1 MRLRN
6 GERPSER
13 GRGPDCVDLGEK
25 FICCNLEQKINSPV
39 VVDCSVLFLFCV
51 LPPSFSSLAVHAM
64 SLLVVVV
71 FFSCFRRVNDSQGAE
86 ARDVTEEGSGLGAEY
101 CSFGGDIMS
110 D

>member
-1 MRLRN
+1 MLT
-6 GERPSER
+6 
-13 GRGPDCVDLGEK
+13 VGEK

-51 LPPSFSSLAVHAM
+51 LPPSAFSSSVSSLVVHAT
-64 SLLVVVV
+64 LVVV
-71 FFSCFRRVNDSQGAE
+71 FFSCFRRVENSQGAE
-86 ARDVTEEGSGLGAEY
+86 ARDEEGSGLGVEY